1 MRPRA
6 ESDAA
11 SRGVLIFVPR
21 PHARNLL
28 VREPHAAGSE
38 LRARLRSEAQTMG
51 ERPDLIFGA
60 CLLIAGAAALAL
72 VGALAEAG
80 PGGIAG
86 FAAVTAGVV
95 SACILFAIELR
106 HLPPALVVVS
116 STAVASGVAFLLALR
131 SIRREQ
137 RSIRALVG
145 VPLAETDYR
154 DALPDPCGVEIEV
167 VRSRRPAA
175 FCAGLLR
182 PRVVITT
189 ALLDALAADERRA
202 VVAHELSHAGR
213 NAPLKLALGRLAVR
227 TLFWVPLLR
236 DLVERYVLLTELE
249 ADRAAIAATS
259 RAALAGALSE
269 AVETPAISGS
279 VGLADHAAARIDR
292 LFDARTRLP
301 QLISPARA
309 AATLLLLGTLAAFV
323 HASTRLSAGESAQLH
338 SMSVNLLAHHLQA
351 RLLGLAVTALTLGLL
366 IGAARRLA
374 VRLRVHKGSDPSS
387 QGLTRAARL

>member
-1 MRPRA
+1 MRPRG

-28 VREPHAAGSE
+28 VREPQAAGAE
-38 LRARLRSEAQTMG
+38 LRAMLRGEAQGMG

-60 CLLIAGAAALAL
+60 SLLLAGAAAVALLA
-72 VGALAEAG
+72 ALAEAG

-86 FAAVTAGVV
+86 FAAVSAGVV

-131 SIRREQ
+131 SIRCEQ

-145 VPLAETDYR
+145 VALAETDYR

-175 FCAGLLR
+175 FCAGLVR

-202 VVAHELSHAGR
+202 VVAHELSHAHR

-259 RAALAGALSE
+259 RAALAGALSQ
-269 AVETPAISGS
+269 ALATPTIGGS

-292 LFDARTRLP
+292 LFDARARLP
-301 QLISPARA
+301 QLLGRARA
-309 AATLLLLGTLAAFV
+309 AGTLLLLGVLAALV
-323 HASTRLSAGESAQLH
+323 HSSTRLSSSESAQLH
-338 SMSVNLLAHHLQA
+338 SMSINLLAHHLQA
-351 RLLGLAVTALTLGLL
+351 RLLGFAITALTLALL
-366 IGAARRLA
+366 ITAARRLA
-374 VRLRVHKGSDPSS
+374 DLPAR
-387 QGLTRAARL
+387 ARLVGAIQRALR